1 MKIKADTLLVTVT
14 PVETRAVFDASQAAT
29 GRVAALKMDPGLPC
43 HDLGEVSGSRVV
55 LVQSEMGTSGP
66 GGSLLTVSE
75 AIRALEPVEVIMT
88 GIAFGMDPSRQAISD
103 ILVSENLRP
112 YELQRVGTAA
122 GQPRIILR
130 SDRPH
135 AATGLLRRFKA
146 AQYSWTGAKLRFGLV
161 LSGEKLV
168 DNLAFREELRA
179 LEPEALGGEMEGAGL
194 YAACQDAKVDW
205 ILVKAICDWADGQK
219 ENDRAARQKLAAD
232 NAARFV
238 LHVLQQTP
246 VRREKKTKSGGAD
259 SGGRVVASGER
270 SVAAKEIRSS
280 IIVTGDG
287 NTVSSGQDEGR
298 ERENRWR
305 AFRAYV
311 FSLRSSFDDV
321 EDRKLVEAH
330 AQSRSGVRVE
340 AAKVREDISS
350 DKRGAFDNAVSAYC
364 VLTREDIE
372 CRDRPQVIP
381 ASKDKF
387 GNYSPGGVLAWQ
399 PKAHYELGRERIK
412 KLLDKLLEYAE

>member
-1 MKIKADTLLVTVT
+1 MAECWVSGGGAPIRLWGLKLWPLMLCYSEPAMKIKADTLLVTMT
-14 PVETRAVFDASQAAT
+14 PVETRAVLDAFQAAT
-29 GRVAALKMDPGLPC
+29 GRAAALKLDPGLPC
-43 HDLGEVSGSRVV
+43 HDLGEVGGSRVV

-75 AIRALEPVEVIMT
+75 AIRALEPAAVIMT
-88 GIAFGMDPSRQAISD
+88 GIAFGMDPSRQAIGD

-112 YELQRVGTAA
+112 YEHQRVGTAA
-122 GQPRIILR
+122 GQPRVILR

-135 AATGLLRRFKA
+135 AATALLRRCKA

-219 ENDRAARQKLAAD
+219 ENDRPARQKLAAD

-246 VRREKKTKSGGAD
+246 VRRERKSAKPAAGPRAGRRCESGKVSVKGSVTD
-259 SGGRVVASGER
+259 SV
-270 SVAAKEIRSS
+270 
-280 IIVTGDG
+280 IIVGSG
-287 NTVSSGQDEGR
+287 NVVKT
-298 ERENRWR
+298 
-305 AFRAYV
+305 
-311 FSLRSSFDDV
+311 
-321 EDRKLVEAH
+321 RK
-330 AQSRSGVRVE
+330 G
-340 AAKVREDISS
+340 
-350 DKRGAFDNAVSAYC
+350 
-364 VLTREDIE
+364 
-372 CRDRPQVIP
+372 
-381 ASKDKF
+381 
-387 GNYSPGGVLAWQ
+387 
-399 PKAHYELGRERIK
+399 
-412 KLLDKLLEYAE
+412 

>member
-1 MKIKADTLLVTVT
+1 
-14 PVETRAVFDASQAAT
+14 
-29 GRVAALKMDPGLPC
+29 
-43 HDLGEVSGSRVV
+43 VV

-75 AIRALEPVEVIMT
+75 AIRALEPAAVVMT
-88 GIAFGMDPSRQAISD
+88 GIAFGMDPSRQAIGD

-135 AATGLLRRFKA
+135 AATALLRRCKA

-179 LEPEALGGEMEGAGL
+179 LEPEALGGEMEATGL
-194 YAACQDAKVDW
+194 YAACQDARVDW

-219 ENDRAARQKLAAD
+219 EHDRAARQKLAAD
-232 NAARFV
+232 NAARFI

-246 VRREKKTKSGGAD
+246 LRRDKKTKSGSANF
-259 SGGRVVASGER
+259 GGRVVASGPR

-287 NTVSSGQDEGR
+287 NTVGSGQGEGR

-311 FSLRSSFDDV
+311 FSLCGSFDDV
-321 EDRKLVEAH
+321 EDRKLVESH
-330 AQSRSGVRVE
+330 AQSRSGMSVE
-340 AAKVREDISS
+340 AAKVREDIAS

-364 VLTREDIE
+364 GLTREDIE
-372 CRDRPQVIP
+372 CRDRTQRAPE
-381 ASKDKF
+381 AKDRF
-387 GNYSPGGVLAWQ
+387 GNYTPGRVLAWQ
-399 PKAHYELGRERIK
+399 PEAHYELGRERIK
-412 KLLDKLLEYAE
+412 EFLERLLEYAE